1 MSMKALATARNNHNK
16 FKMKCIVPNEEN
28 VMCAKDPIKSHS
40 IQHNGIL
47 SRLSVDGIV
56 YCLGETTKGDEI
68 FKYDL
73 KSKGINQE
81 ASIFKCLCKEHDD
94 LLFADI
100 EKKAFCKQPKQCF
113 QFALKALLHSYWTK
127 CNDTAIVN
135 KVKQKAQISEL
146 ITEDKKAYSD
156 ELNHFW
162 EIYHTEQY
170 HELLNYIITIDR
182 EVNSAVSTSI
192 NVYRK
197 FDGSLFGNEN
207 DDNPLLHIS
216 IFPSENK
223 SYILISALKKDE
235 PYFRAFTQQFA
246 MLSVKDI
253 LNLLNIIIPL
263 LAQNIMISPR
273 IINNMTTKEKKELLT
288 IFKIETLDFY
298 YQQGIHIDNWSKQI
312 SYNLW

>member
-1 MSMKALATARNNHNK
+1 MSMKELATARNIHNK

-28 VMCAKDPIKSHS
+28 AMCAKNPIKSHS

-100 EKKAFCKQPKQCF
+100 EKKAFCEQPKQCF
-113 QFALKALLHSYWTK
+113 QFALKALLHSYWTE
-127 CNDTAIVN
+127 CNDAAIVN
-135 KVKQKAQISEL
+135 KFKQKSQISQR
-146 ITEDKKAYSD
+146 ITEDQKAYSD

-162 EIYHTEQY
+162 KIYHTEQY

-235 PYFRAFTQQFA
+235 SYFRAFTQQFA
-246 MLSVKDI
+246 MLSVKAI
-253 LNLLNIIIPL
+253 LNLLNITIPL

-273 IINNMTTKEKKELLT
+273 IIDNMTTKEKKELLA
-288 IFKIETLDFY
+288 IYQIETLHFY
-298 YQQGIHIDNWSKQI
+298 YQQGINIDNWSKQI